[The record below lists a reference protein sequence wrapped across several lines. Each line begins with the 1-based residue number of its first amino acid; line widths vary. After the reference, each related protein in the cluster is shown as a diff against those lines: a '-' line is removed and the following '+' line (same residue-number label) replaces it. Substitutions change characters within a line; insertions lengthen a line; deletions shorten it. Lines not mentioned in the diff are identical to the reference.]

1 VTIQSEPSFSIPEER
16 RARPAARSG
25 ALMRKLAWY
34 RARLASMST
43 AEVAHRV
50 VEQAMRTTARWRSP
64 DFAAVATPGALPAI
78 PGLADGVQALAA
90 AHPELV
96 ERWRAVARRA
106 AEGRFR
112 LLGVEWPGC
121 DRHGRWHVDPTTGRS
136 WPAEPYCFDISFR
149 HTEGL
154 GDVKHVWEVNR
165 LQHLQAA
172 AALAACTGD
181 GEISQSCAAEIES
194 WIDHNPPFRGVN
206 WASGIELALRAIS
219 IMTVVSLL
227 PAAAFPGALRAKV
240 RAALAAHGHWLMR
253 YPSLHSSANN
263 HLIAEAAGL
272 YLIGTL
278 APDLDEGGRWAAYG
292 RRTLIDEAFKQ
303 IHPDGVGAEQSPTY
317 TAFTL
322 EFLMLAGCVAGRV
335 GAPFPDAFWARLEA
349 AGECLRWFTDAA
361 GNQPRIGDDDEGRV
375 FISQVEPESY
385 TTSVLAALAGLRGRA
400 DLVPP
405 GVEPHLRHAVLS
417 PPPAPDAAPL
427 GVRRFADGG
436 YTVFRWAEGG
446 AKGGVEGGTD
456 CLAAF
461 DHGPL
466 GYLSIAAHGH
476 ADALALWLHVGGQ
489 PVLID
494 AGTFLYHSGGDWR
507 SHFRGT
513 PAHNTLSIAGEDSSR
528 IAGPFNWSA
537 KARTAML
544 GAVEGPDLWSVEAEH
559 DGFRQRHGAR
569 HRRRLERRGN
579 RLIVTD
585 RLVGAARPLPVE
597 IGFLIHPEL
606 SVTHGDA
613 GWTIA
618 DGTRVLAVIAG
629 GAPLAASLERGVS
642 SPRRGW
648 CSPAFGARMP
658 APRLVLR
665 GDLGPEDASRVTI
678 TVLPGTV
685 PPE

>member
-1 VTIQSEPSFSIPEER
+1 
-16 RARPAARSG
+16 
-25 ALMRKLAWY
+25 MRKLAWY
-34 RARLASMST
+34 RSRLASMST

-64 DFAAVATPGALPAI
+64 DFAAEAQGALPVI
-78 PGLADGVQALAA
+78 PGLADGVLALAA
-90 AHPELV
+90 MHPELI
-96 ERWRAVARRA
+96 RSWRAVARRA

-121 DRHGRWHVDPTTGRS
+121 DRHTRWHLDPTTGRS

-149 HTEGL
+149 HTDGL

-172 AALAACTGD
+172 AALATGTGD
-181 GEISQSCAAEIES
+181 GAISAACAAEIES

-219 IMTVVSLL
+219 IMTVTSLL
-227 PAAAFPGALRAKV
+227 PAAAFPDALRGKV
-240 RAALAAHGHWLMR
+240 RATLAAHGHWLMR

-278 APDLDEGGRWAAYG
+278 VPGLSEGERWAAYG
-292 RRTLIDEAFKQ
+292 RRTLIAEAFRQ

-322 EFLMLAGCVAGRV
+322 EFLMLAGCIADRV
-335 GAPFPDAFWARLEA
+335 GEPFPDAFWARLEA
-349 AGECLRWFTDAA
+349 SGECLRWFTDAA
-361 GNQPRIGDDDEGRV
+361 GGQPRIGDDDEGRV

-385 TTSVLAALAGLRGRA
+385 VTSVQAALAGLRGRA

-405 GVEPHLRHAVLS
+405 GAAPHLRHAVLA
-417 PPPAPDAAPL
+417 PPPAPAAAPE
-427 GVRRFADGG
+427 GVRRFPDGG
-436 YTVFRWAEGG
+436 YTVFRWTQAE
-446 AKGGVEGGTD
+446 TD

-528 IAGPFNWSA
+528 IAGPFNWSEKA
-537 KARTAML
+537 KAVML
-544 GAVEGPDLWSVEAEH
+544 GAVDGPDLWSVEAEH
-559 DGFRQRHGAR
+559 DGFLRRHGAR
-569 HRRRLERRGN
+569 HRRRLERCRN

-585 RLVGAARPLPVE
+585 RLVGTARPLPVE
-597 IGFLIHPEL
+597 IGFLIHPDL
-606 SVTHGDA
+606 TVTHTGA
-613 GWTIA
+613 GWSIA
-618 DGTRVLAVIAG
+618 DAERVLAVVAV
-629 GAPLAASLERGVS
+629 GAPLDATLERGVS

-678 TVLPGTV
+678 TVLPG
-685 PPE
+685 